1 MRRKINNAV
10 RFMVILLVSFTFAKC
25 QKDDN
30 DVGQTDAR
38 ILSSAKEWF
47 KAYELKG
54 DNFAL
59 LQNLNYNWNDAEIRN
74 SKDGTKTIIVPVN
87 EAKKDATELWEQ
99 KLYIYQL
106 SENNYEALLFEIFP
120 NGTSRSP
127 EDLSIDSATFSG
139 YIAAWDLKK
148 GFVKTASFENGRLIE
163 NGTVK
168 LVLKNANTTG
178 KAPSG
183 VACPAGIECDVDGG
197 GTTDTGIQ
205 LKEVVVYNNYQNTSS
220 GGYIIYNG
228 TGSGYSNYT
237 DTGSYTNHG
246 TGTGSGSESGENQ
259 SSNTSTPCEQ
269 MKVLINSADPNNMI
283 AGINWLKSIV
293 NGTVNNKE
301 FGIEIRMTMNADQTF
316 TYQYNQFSSPN
327 EFSVALTTD
336 YYHIGGAHSH
346 PENGYAMFSFA
357 DVRFLSN
364 AYNEASP
371 LRKNDVIF
379 MVVAKDKAGI
389 TNTYAI
395 KVDNIGVLNDKVN
408 QVWNNPKFIGKTDD
422 EKIKIIHKDQ
432 GYKYRDSKGA
442 LEESFLQQFGSFGI
456 SLYKAD
462 SSMSKWNKL
471 TLNTTTNKTIQTP
484 CI

>member
-1 MRRKINNAV
+1 MRRKINNAT
-10 RFMVILLVSFTFAKC
+10 RSMVILLVSFTFTKC

-47 KAYELKG
+47 KAYESNG
-54 DNFAL
+54 DNFEL
-59 LQNLNYNWNDAEIRN
+59 LQNLDYKWNDAEIRN

-99 KLYIYQL
+99 KLYIYKL

-205 LKEVVVYNNYQNTSS
+205 LKEVVVYNNYQNPSS

-246 TGTGSGSESGENQ
+246 TGTGSGSEGGEDQ
-259 SSNTSTPCEQ
+259 SSNATDPCAKIKAQMAIANITAKIEELRKKTNLKVETGYMQSKNGPFTALTGASSTDGADKINFKPDANTVGYLHNHLDPYDKVKANGDIDPVEPIKIFSPNDVKMFVILILNANRYGIPISDTYGTMVSSSATYQLRFTGNINIVSAKANSIIWDESLDKAYKEIMKKNGLEQ
-269 MKVLINSADPNNMI
+269 GFLKFLNQKI
-283 AGINWLKSIV
+283 GIS
-293 NGTVNNKE
+293 
-301 FGIEIRMTMNADQTF
+301 GIE
-316 TYQYNQFSSPN
+316 
-327 EFSVALTTD
+327 
-336 YYHIGGAHSH
+336 
-346 PENGYAMFSFA
+346 
-357 DVRFLSN
+357 
-364 AYNEASP
+364 
-371 LRKNDVIF
+371 
-379 MVVAKDKAGI
+379 
-389 TNTYAI
+389 
-395 KVDNIGVLNDKVN
+395 
-408 QVWNNPKFIGKTDD
+408 
-422 EKIKIIHKDQ
+422 
-432 GYKYRDSKGA
+432 
-442 LEESFLQQFGSFGI
+442 
-456 SLYKAD
+456 LYKIDA
-462 SSMSKWNKL
+462 SGNSKK
-471 TLNTTTNKTIQTP
+471 TLDNSGKVTTTN
-484 CI
+484 CN